1 MPDLLPALLLPHDT
15 HPFIPFTH
23 FTPMRLQ
30 GKTVL
35 VTAAGQGIGQ
45 AAALAMAAEGAQVVA
60 TDVKASLLESYR
72 GVTHVSTAVLDVLD
86 KAAIARQVASMERI
100 DAVFNCAGYVHNG
113 TVLEATDDDWNF
125 AFNLNARSQFW
136 MIQQVIPRMLA
147 QGGGSI
153 INMASVCSSV
163 RGLPNRFIYGSSKA
177 AVIGLT
183 KSVAADYVAKGIRC
197 NCICPGTVDTPSLGD
212 RINSYADP
220 VEARKNFVARQPMG
234 RLAQAHEIAPIIV
247 YLASDESQFATGN
260 AFMVD
265 GGMTI

>member
-1 MPDLLPALLLPHDT
+1 
-15 HPFIPFTH
+15 
-23 FTPMRLQ
+23 MRLQ
-30 GKTVL
+30 GKTIL

-60 TDVKASLLESYR
+60 TDVKAPLLASYQ
-72 GVTHVSTAVLDVLD
+72 GVNNVTTAVLDVLD

-113 TVLEATDDDWNF
+113 TILEATDEDWNF

-183 KSVAADYVAKGIRC
+183 KSVAADYVAQGIRC

-220 VEARKNFVARQPMG
+220 VEARKNFIARQPMG